1 MLQTA
6 VGSLQSAD
14 CDIEWLIGINVVSG
28 GVLCRKQIVRIYGSL
43 LSTYIG
49 FIKL

>member
-14 CDIEWLIGINVVSG
+14 CNTDWLIGIKVVSG
-28 GVLCRKQIVRIYGSL
+28 VDLCAAESSWFFTVS
-43 LSTYIG
+43 
-49 FIKL
+49 